1 MDSKTLNKERIKDRK
16 GLTRERMKD
25 LGKVWTRKERFGQ
38 ESIEKVLTKKGW
50 RIGKIWSRKEEV

>member
-50 RIGKIWSRKEEV
+50 RIGNIWSRKEEV